1 MRCWDHIDRSRRG
14 SAIRYFESRPTKG
27 PCGGPFLHLGPTMS
41 RVAIFVD
48 AGYLFAQGSA
58 CLTGEKRQRSQIKL
72 NETAVLSE
80 LVAVATAKCGDAR
93 LLRTYWYDATLGSGM
108 TAQHTTLA
116 YADHVKLRLGVLNGH
131 GQQKGVDSLIVT
143 DLIELARNKSI
154 CDAILLSGDEDVRV
168 GVQIAQ
174 NFGVGVHLIG
184 IHPSRGSQ
192 SPSLRQEADTNT
204 EWDKEIIGR
213 FLTVAAPVAAP
224 PAKAVAAAKPAAPTS
239 TTGSVSAVV
248 EAAVKA
254 LDTDDFLAL
263 AAFWA
268 SGSRGLPADMD
279 GPLLGQ
285 CRDAL
290 GRSLSIEE
298 RRAARTEFTDLAKK
312 AMPAT

>member
-1 MRCWDHIDRSRRG
+1 
-14 SAIRYFESRPTKG
+14 
-27 PCGGPFLHLGPTMS
+27 MS

-72 NETAVLSE
+72 NETAVLAE
-80 LVAVATAKCGDAR
+80 LMAVATAKCGEAR

-116 YADHVKLRLGVLNGH
+116 YTDYVKLRLGVLNGH

-168 GVQIAQ
+168 GGQIAQ

-204 EWDKEIIGR
+204 EWDKEAIGR
-213 FLTVAAPVAAP
+213 FLTVAAPVTPTP
-224 PAKAVAAAKPAAPTS
+224 PKPAAPAAAPKPTPA
-239 TTGSVSAVV
+239 TPATPVAPVAPAAG
-248 EAAVKA
+248 EADISGVIDASLKA
-254 LDTDDFLAL
+254 LDSDDFLAL
-263 AAFWA
+263 AEFWS
-268 SGSRGLPADMD
+268 SGSRGLPADID
-279 GPLLGQ
+279 GPLLGR
-285 CRDAL
+285 CRDAI
-290 GRSLSIEE
+290 GRPLEIEE
-298 RRAARTEFTDLAKK
+298 RRAARSEFIAKAK
-312 AMPAT
+312 TMMSAS